1 MSVAEVRADL
11 AEFIG
16 LVRQHNPDLKILLT
30 VSPVPLVATYE
41 DRHVLQ
47 ATTYSKSALRAA
59 VDEIC
64 RHHAAVD
71 YFPSYEIIT
80 SWHNGGTYFE
90 ADLRSVAESGVAHVM
105 RVFERHYLRTVDRPA
120 ARQDAALRAEFAR
133 ASKILCDEEA
143 LDTGR

>member
-41 DRHVLQ
+41 DRTCCKPRPIASPPCGRPWTRSVG
-47 ATTYSKSALRAA
+47 TTRRS
-59 VDEIC
+59 
-64 RHHAAVD
+64 
-71 YFPSYEIIT
+71 IT
-80 SWHNGGTYFE
+80 SLLRDHHQLHNGGAYFE

-143 LDTGR
+143 LDMGR